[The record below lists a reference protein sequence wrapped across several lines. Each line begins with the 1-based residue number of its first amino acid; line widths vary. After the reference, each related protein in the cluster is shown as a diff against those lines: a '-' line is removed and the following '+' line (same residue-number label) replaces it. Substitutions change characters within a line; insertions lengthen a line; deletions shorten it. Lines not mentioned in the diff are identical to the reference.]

1 MSIFDGIK
9 KAAGNVGRK
18 GKIFWL
24 KHGDKVCLIG
34 GIGCVLGG
42 TALACYATLKVP
54 DVIEDRNEKIAEIK
68 EQFKLPEIPDF
79 DILGDDDEA
88 HTEIEE
94 RTALGYKEEKREIVK
109 VHAMTALEIAKDYI
123 PAVLV
128 MGCGIFLLTKSH
140 SIVTKK
146 YLALTAAYGALQ
158 TEFNEYR
165 KCVIKEY
172 GEEVD
177 QKFIFGIEQKT
188 LTFTDPETGEEKTE
202 EKEVCD
208 LSKFGKTS
216 MNATFLFDERSPY
229 WEKSGR
235 MNKGVIDMVIFSA
248 NQELVAMGR
257 KDPNAIYLMNDIL
270 KNLGLEM
277 TQAGGLLGWKYDPD
291 RGDSQIT
298 YDIVS
303 GLADDGDFVLDP
315 DERNMWIRLNVDG
328 NVLVTL

>member
-9 KAAGNVGRK
+9 NAAEVIGRK

-24 KHGDKVCLIG
+24 KNGDKVCLIG

-42 TALACYATLKVP
+42 TALACYATLKIP
-54 DVIEDRNEKIAEIK
+54 DVIEERNEKLAEIK

-79 DILGDDDEA
+79 DILDEGKEA

-94 RTALGYKEEKREIVK
+94 RMALGEKEEKREIVK
-109 VHAMTALEIAKDYI
+109 VHAKTALEIAKDYA
-123 PAVLV
+123 PAVIV
-128 MGCGIFLLTKSH
+128 TGIGIFLLTKSH

-165 KCVIKEY
+165 KSVIEEY

-177 QKFIFGIEQKT
+177 QRFIFGVKQKT

-202 EKEVCD
+202 EKETCD
-208 LSKFGKTS
+208 LSKFSKTS
-216 MNATFLFDERSPY
+216 MNSTVLFDERSPF
-229 WEKSGR
+229 WEKSGK
-235 MNKGVIDMVIFSA
+235 MNRQLIDMVIFSA
-248 NQELVAMGR
+248 NQKFVAMGR
-257 KDPNAIYLMNDIL
+257 KDPNAVYLMNDIF
-270 KNLGLEM
+270 KDLGLSM

-298 YDIVS
+298 YSLVS
-303 GLADDGDFVLDP
+303 GLSDEDDFMLDP
-315 DERNMWIRLNVDG
+315 NEPNIWIRLNVDG

>member
-1 MSIFDGIK
+1 M
-9 KAAGNVGRK
+9 
-18 GKIFWL
+18 
-24 KHGDKVCLIG
+24 
-34 GIGCVLGG
+34 LGG

-79 DILGDDDEA
+79 DILGEGEEA

-94 RTALGYKEEKREIVK
+94 RTALGEKEEKREIVK

-165 KCVIKEY
+165 KCVVEEY

-177 QKFIFGIEQKT
+177 QKFIFGVKQKT

-216 MNATFLFDERSPY
+216 MNATAMFDESSPY
-229 WEKSGR
+229 WEKNGK
-235 MNKGVIDMVIFSA
+235 MNDNLIKMVVYSA
-248 NQELVAMGR
+248 NQKFVAMGR
-257 KDPNAIYLMNDIL
+257 KDPNAVYLLNDVL
-270 KNLGLEM
+270 KDLGLGM

-291 RGDSQIT
+291 RGSDQIT
-298 YDIVS
+298 YDIIS
-303 GLADDGDFVLDP
+303 GMPDGDDVFLDENEP
-315 DERNMWIRLNVDG
+315 NKLIRFNVDG